1 MIAFLRGVLVERTG
15 GEVVVD
21 VGGVG
26 YRVTVAPTTNAS
38 LGELGAEV
46 FVHIHH
52 HFRED
57 DQTLY
62 GFVSREERVCFQ
74 ALISAHGVGPALGL
88 AILGVHDPGAL
99 AFVLATEDIA
109 ALCLVPGV
117 GKKTAARLLVE
128 LKEKLQVSDGVA
140 PTTAGRGSTSAPS
153 ALADVREALD
163 GLGYGADEITAAMRE
178 LPHEGDSAILLKLA
192 LQRLAAG
199 V

>member
-21 VGGVG
+21 VAGVG
-26 YRVTVAPTTNAS
+26 YRVTAAPTTNAS

-46 FVHIHH
+46 FIHIHH

-99 AFVLATEDIA
+99 AHVLATEDIA

-128 LKEKLQVSDGVA
+128 LKEKLQVPDGGA
-140 PTTAGRGSTSAPS
+140 PAVTRAGSTAAPS

>member
-15 GEVVVD
+15 GEIVVD

-62 GFVSREERVCFQ
+62 GFVSRDERVCFQ
-74 ALISAHGVGPALGL
+74 ALISAHGVGPSLGL

-99 AFVLATEDIA
+99 AYVLATEDVA

-128 LKEKLQVSDGVA
+128 LKEKLQVSDGVG
-140 PTTAGRGSTSAPS
+140 PTTAGRGSAAAPS
-153 ALADVREALD
+153 ALSDVRDALD

>member
-15 GEVVVD
+15 GEIVVD

-26 YRVTVAPTTNAS
+26 YRVTVAPTTNAT

-88 AILGVHDPGAL
+88 AILGVHDPAAL
-99 AFVLATEDIA
+99 AYVLATEDIA

-128 LKEKLQVSDGVA
+128 LKEKLQVADGVA
-140 PTTAGRGSTSAPS
+140 PTTTARGSSTASS

>member
-1 MIAFLRGVLVERTG
+1 MIAFLRGLLVERTG

-62 GFVSREERVCFQ
+62 GFTSRDERVCFQ

-99 AFVLATEDIA
+99 AYVLANEDIV

-128 LKEKLQVSDGVA
+128 LKEKLQVPDGVA
-140 PTTAGRGSTSAPS
+140 RPAVDSGSPATPS

-163 GLGYGADEITAAMRE
+163 GLGYGADEITAAMRQ
-178 LPHEGDSAILLKLA
+178 LPHEGDSAVLLKQA
-192 LQRLAAG
+192 LQRIAAG

>member
-15 GEVVVD
+15 GEVIVD

-38 LGELGAEV
+38 LGELGTET

-62 GFVSREERVCFQ
+62 GFTSRDERICFQ

-88 AILGVHDPGAL
+88 SILGVHDPAAL
-99 AFVLATEDIA
+99 AHVLATEDIA

-128 LKEKLQVSDGVA
+128 LKEKLQVAPGAGSAPAGGVPA
-140 PTTAGRGSTSAPS
+140 AAPS
-153 ALADVREALD
+153 ALADVRDALD

-178 LPHEGDSAILLKLA
+178 LPPDGDNATLLKLA